1 MTETGKAVI
10 QLLTEEKIPFSVY
23 EHEPVYTIEEMLQ
36 VGLPDPDAIAKNL
49 FVRDDKKKNYYLL
62 VIREEKH
69 ADLKQIQQTI
79 GSRRLSF
86 ASESDLLAILGL
98 QRGGVTPFGVL
109 NDTDHRVHVY
119 LDASFFGEQIGVHPN
134 ENIATVFLAAD
145 DLVALLR
152 RHVAIVDPIH
162 V

>member
-69 ADLKQIQQTI
+69 ADLKQIQQNQYALYHGMMQVKNNI
-79 GSRRLSF
+79 DSFSLALS
-86 ASESDLLAILGL
+86 
-98 QRGGVTPFGVL
+98 
-109 NDTDHRVHVY
+109 
-119 LDASFFGEQIGVHPN
+119 
-134 ENIATVFLAAD
+134 
-145 DLVALLR
+145 
-152 RHVAIVDPIH
+152 
-162 V
+162 